1 MCAMKLAV
9 VSVLIGLGLG
19 CKVHGQ
25 WAVPPLT
32 ERAREFGHEA
42 RQLWVDASA
51 NWSLLLSEASIRDIC
66 ARASRAGFN
75 EIILDVK
82 PIVGRV
88 LFPSQVA
95 TELREWKGIRKPD
108 GLDILGTMVKAARA
122 EGLRICASI
131 NVFSEGHAHFE
142 RAGDIWQHPDW
153 ASTAVVWE
161 WTAERGGARVACGR
175 ANTLRPGATAAVFTP
190 DGWSALQKLPEPEQW
205 LAVSE
210 KGVVTASGSGRP
222 PRGEWKWLLVG
233 FSGGALQPLVEQSGP
248 IGFRASA
255 LLEPVT
261 EHASSYTALFV
272 SPLHPEARAR
282 QIALAKEIAERYEVD
297 GLVMD
302 RMRFEGWSNDFGPS
316 MREVFVRR
324 FGEPASW
331 PEDVLAPPKAPGEV
345 PEKGP
350 RWSEYQQL
358 RAEVIRDFLGEVRD
372 VLPKTISLGAYVGA
386 WYDRYEGV
394 GVNWAD
400 DALPVQY
407 GDAERAFR
415 FSGYANMMDF
425 LCVGA
430 YYRPAEA
437 EDLPDDPLLT
447 VAGST
452 ARAVEVAGDATFVY
466 STLYLLEYKDA
477 EELRAAI
484 RAARRNSLGVCV
496 FDLVYVMQNDWWH
509 VFEEE
514 FALAPG
520 PPHANPS
527 LLRSLRDAR

>member
-1 MCAMKLAV
+1 MNIALAL
-9 VSVLIGLGLG
+9 VLIGSSLG
-19 CKVHGQ
+19 CTAHGP
-25 WAVPPLT
+25 WAVPTLT

-51 NWSLLLSEASIRDIC
+51 NWSLLVNEASIRDIC
-66 ARASRAGFN
+66 AKAKRAGFS

-82 PIVGRV
+82 PIVGHV
-88 LFPSQVA
+88 LFPSRVA

-108 GLDILGTMVKAARA
+108 GLDILGTMVGAARA

-142 RAGDIWQHPDW
+142 HAGDIWQHPEW

-161 WTAERGGARVACGR
+161 WAAERGGARVPCGR
-175 ANTLRPGATAAVFTP
+175 VNSPKPGASTAVFTP
-190 DGWSALQKLPEPEQW
+190 DGWATLQKLPEPKDW
-205 LAVSE
+205 LTVSE
-210 KGVVTASGSGRP
+210 DGIVAASGSGRP
-222 PRGEWKWLLVG
+222 PREGWQWVLVG
-233 FSGGALQPLVEQSGP
+233 WSDGVFRELTEQSGRVT
-248 IGFRASA
+248 FRVLAVM
-255 LLEPVT
+255 EPVIG
-261 EHASSYTALFV
+261 HASSYTALFV

-282 QIALAKEIAERYEVD
+282 QIALAKEIAERYGVD

-302 RMRFEGWSNDFGPS
+302 RMRFEGWSNDFGTA
-316 MREVFVRR
+316 MRDAFVQR
-324 FGEPASW
+324 FGEPVSW
-331 PEDVLAPPKAPGEV
+331 PEDILAPPKSPGEA

-358 RAEVIRDFLGEVRD
+358 RADVIRDFLRD
-372 VLPKTISLGAYVGA
+372 MRSALPASVSLGAYVGA

-407 GDAERAFR
+407 ADAEREFR
-415 FSGYANMMDF
+415 FSGYANMLDF

-430 YYRPAEA
+430 YYRPAEVQ
-437 EDLPDDPLLT
+437 DLPDEPLLT

-466 STLYLLEYKDA
+466 STLYLLEYEDA

-496 FDLVYVMQNDWWH
+496 FDLVYVVQNDWWH

-527 LLRSLRDAR
+527 LLRSLRNAR